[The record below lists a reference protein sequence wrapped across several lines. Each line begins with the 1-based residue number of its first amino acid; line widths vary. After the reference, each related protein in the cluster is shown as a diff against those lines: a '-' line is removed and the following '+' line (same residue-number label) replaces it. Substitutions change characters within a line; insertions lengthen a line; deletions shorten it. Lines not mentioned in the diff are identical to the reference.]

1 VIDKKYASELEN
13 KVTVFNEQT
22 NHKFM
27 TTVVMFTLN
36 GIKETEYSGYLLS
49 DDILVELLG

>member
-1 VIDKKYASELEN
+1 MSRP
-13 KVTVFNEQT
+13 

-36 GIKETEYSGYLLS
+36 GVKENEYAGYLLG
-49 DDILVELLG
+49 DNILVERIV